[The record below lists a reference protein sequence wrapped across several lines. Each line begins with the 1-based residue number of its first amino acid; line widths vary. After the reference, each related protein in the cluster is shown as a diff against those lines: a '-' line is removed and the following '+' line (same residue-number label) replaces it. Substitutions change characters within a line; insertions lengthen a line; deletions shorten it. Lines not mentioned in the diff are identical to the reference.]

1 MVSEKKAIWL
11 QSVKQLKEGD
21 VFEGKVNYVTDFG
34 AFVDLR
40 FPDGSYIYVYEFYY
54 IFHQV
59 FKWIFLLSIF
69 STRTTTHDIV

>member
-40 FPDGSYIYVYEFYY
+40 FPDGSYIYKYMNSTTSF
-54 IFHQV
+54 I
-59 FKWIFLLSIF
+59 KFLSGKNNYLF
-69 STRTTTHDIV
+69 